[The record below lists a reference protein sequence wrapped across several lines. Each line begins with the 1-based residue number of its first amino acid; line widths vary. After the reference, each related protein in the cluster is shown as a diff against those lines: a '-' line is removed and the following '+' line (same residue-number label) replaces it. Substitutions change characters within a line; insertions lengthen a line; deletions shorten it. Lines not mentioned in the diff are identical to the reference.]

1 MTQPNLSLR
10 CCWTMIRRVKHCLAH
25 GQKRHTWPVEW
36 NHGISIR
43 PLSQGSSL
51 PKLEVEECPRLPRN
65 VQKLNV
71 GMEDGI
77 LDAAVYWI
85 TLISCDYDSATKIC
99 CDPKVQ
105 QLSSTKLQTCHPTSK
120 WIHVHPL
127 MTCRQIRRT
136 AGVTVVVQGRQQ
148 VWPLAMLQC
157 NVIFKLRRSATGSFT
172 WNVLGQ
178 CWLYCAKWFWQP
190 HLRKRHVWCK

>member
-71 GMEDGI
+71 GTEDGI

-105 QLSSTKLQTCHPTSK
+105 QLSSTKLQTCRPTSN

-127 MTCRQIRRT
+127 MTCRQIKRT
-136 AGVTVVVQGRQQ
+136 AGVTVVVQGHQQ
-148 VWPLAMLQC
+148 VWP
-157 NVIFKLRRSATGSFT
+157 FT
-172 WNVLGQ
+172 SCVKSNLHGGQ
-178 CWLYCAKWFWQP
+178 YTSWGTSYGIPKVFP
-190 HLRKRHVWCK
+190 E